1 MSHNYAERHHR
12 YVEDEPHLKVYPLN
26 CVPSYRPKG
35 SWTNGV
41 KAYEKSKGSE
51 GARCVGWFFPP
62 RIRNKGHHSR
72 KGPKPRRAIPI
83 IEEEE

>member
-1 MSHNYAERHHR
+1 MTHNYAERQHM
-12 YVEDEPHLKVYPLN
+12 YVEENPDLKVHPWN
-26 CVPSYRPKG
+26 CVPTSRPKG

-41 KAYEKSKGSE
+41 KAYTKDG
-51 GARCVGWFFPP
+51 GAIGWFYPP

-72 KGPKPRRAIPI
+72 KGPKPRRQIPTI